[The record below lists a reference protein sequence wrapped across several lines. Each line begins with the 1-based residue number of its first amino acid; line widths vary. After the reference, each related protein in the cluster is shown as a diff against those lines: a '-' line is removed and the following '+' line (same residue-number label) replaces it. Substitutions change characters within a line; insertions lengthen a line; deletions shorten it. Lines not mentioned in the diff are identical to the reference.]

1 MVTRVIHVSS
11 ERGGACQMSHYMD
24 PPLASIKEMSG
35 QQDYSVLASYSKCM
49 CHRRRRGDDDTLTE
63 VMVVSTAIAVH
74 HQQLTECGLYSLMV
88 LEWVH
93 SLHEFQIRKQTP

>member
-1 MVTRVIHVSS
+1 
-11 ERGGACQMSHYMD
+11 MSHYMD

-74 HQQLTECGLYSLMV
+74 HQQLTECDLYSLTV

-93 SLHEFQIRKQTP
+93 SLHEF